1 MVLGKPKTGECRTER
16 CSSSRRRFLKIGG
29 VAAASCL
36 SGCTSVLGGNNLDTL
51 SIAYKPI
58 FPFLQFLVM
67 DERGYLSD
75 VGPDVESTNFANQGL
90 NIVSAYSDGD
100 VDVAFI
106 GITPAIRMKHKEVP
120 GKVTAANQT
129 GGFAVLT
136 SDEFASLFEEH
147 GADAFQAFRE
157 EHDRKFRF
165 STFPKGSVAYVLLRQ
180 WLDAELGVGTEHV
193 ETENMAG
200 LGPVKR
206 SLLSGNADGTL
217 IMEPIP
223 TILAAK
229 DAPFRRIA
237 HTGEFMEGPP
247 GGIMFMHDRLWD
259 ENPGVAKDVLRAHI
273 RATELINE
281 QPAEAAQAV
290 STVFGDS
297 LSTKLAERAIRSE
310 VSNYITDPRTISA
323 GTERCIERMHSLGQI
338 ADPVSN
344 EAIFEPSLY
353 EDATE

>member
-1 MVLGKPKTGECRTER
+1 MVLGQPKKYGYRAEIR
-16 CSSSRRRFLKIGG
+16 SSSRRRFLKIGG
-29 VAAASCL
+29 VAAASGL
-36 SGCTSVLGGNNLDTL
+36 SGCTSVLGGNNLGTL

-67 DERGYLSD
+67 DEREYLSD
-75 VGPDVESTNFANQGL
+75 IGPTVEATNFANQGL

-100 VDVAFI
+100 VDIAFI
-106 GITPAIRMKHKEVP
+106 GITPAIRMKHKGVP

-129 GGFAVLT
+129 GGFAIVA
-136 SDEFASLFEEH
+136 SNEFASLYEKH
-147 GADAFQAFRE
+147 GGDAFEKFRE

-180 WLDAELGVGTEHV
+180 WLDTEFGVGTEHV

-223 TILAAK
+223 TILKAR

-237 HTGEFMEGPP
+237 HTGDFMQGPP

-259 ENPGVAKDVLRAHI
+259 GNPGVAEDVLRAHI

-281 QPAEAAQAV
+281 RPAKAAQAV
-290 STVFGDS
+290 SSVFGDN
-297 LSTKLAERAIRSE
+297 LSPKLAERAIRSE
-310 VSNYITDPRTISA
+310 VSNYVTDPRSISA
-323 GTERCIERMHSLGQI
+323 GTEQCIERMHSLGQI
-338 ADPVSN
+338 SEPVPA
-344 EAIFEPSLY
+344 ETIFEPSLY
-353 EDATE
+353 EDVTG